1 MKHLR
6 SRVRSQEKFI
16 STMAQAADDQAC
28 GTMLKTLL
36 APLWAVATLAWDV
49 ADVFASCALPRV
61 TMVPPA
67 QRLPR
72 CALARVYTVEACAR
86 DLDAR
91 FISVNVTHT
100 HAQNQSA
107 AMILNINFPLRCC
120 SLVTQ
125 STQPPLR
132 NRSI

>member
-6 SRVRSQEKFI
+6 SRVRSQKKFI
-16 STMAQAADDQAC
+16 SMMAQAADQQAC
-28 GTMLKTLL
+28 GTMLKPLL
-36 APLWAVATLAWDV
+36 APLWAVATLSWAV

-72 CALARVYTVEACAR
+72 CALARVYTVEPCVR

-100 HAQNQSA
+100 YPRSEPKCSHDPKHQFSA
-107 AMILNINFPLRCC
+107 
-120 SLVTQ
+120 SL
-125 STQPPLR
+125 L
-132 NRSI
+132 